1 MVACPR
7 SVADM
12 TEISRIARSQGRDG
26 HWDGVS
32 VCACWAPPAACVPP
46 RPLGTRH
53 DSTLSVLDSLHS
65 HCHRFMYVSSH
76 HPPTSPVTNLQCL
89 QVLIH

>member
-1 MVACPR
+1 MMVACPR

-12 TEISRIARSQGRDG
+12 TETSRIARSQGRDG

-46 RPLGTRH
+46 RPQGTSH
-53 DSTLSVLDSLHS
+53 DSTLSVLEGG
-65 HCHRFMYVSSH
+65 CPMA
-76 HPPTSPVTNLQCL
+76 P
-89 QVLIH
+89 